1 MSLAK
6 SNSYKFYITSYK
18 IIITSLCCVHRGCSV
33 VACEGR
39 KSVGRLPRFERGV
52 GRAVHAAVVRPVGG
66 RAGRP
71 RQVGERVVRCVRHI
85 IAVSR
90 ESEIL
95 KATCYNLSANR
106 ISMKPCNDSKMEKS
120 VNYLNHIYLVR
131 MSFLL
136 NHIF

>member
-1 MSLAK
+1 M
-6 SNSYKFYITSYK
+6 
-18 IIITSLCCVHRGCSV
+18 IITSLCCVHRGCSV
-33 VACEGR
+33 VVCEGR

-95 KATCYNLSANR
+95 MVTYDLK
-106 ISMKPCNDSKMEKS
+106 SMK
-120 VNYLNHIYLVR
+120 
-131 MSFLL
+131 SFSLSHYPGIL
-136 NHIF
+136 QRFYNEAVTR